1 MEQGQSWLNN
11 GNVFANIYSGK
22 ILPKFTILLIMNY
35 LTGSRQI
42 LRQDPWLCRSANTH
56 HAHTSAPSAVSAEAR
71 SACRYLSKER
81 ALLLSAGSEFRRTD
95 NDGSGRDGLRQG
107 CRQSWI
113 HRWGCTVRRLG
124 QSQLQRAVSVLS
136 LQSISCF
143 QASFPQTQ
151 VQASTTSKISPSASD
166 PGAARWGTCSVA
178 GGRPAVR
185 PCRHTWCRA

>member
-35 LTGSRQI
+35 LTGSRQT

-56 HAHTSAPSAVSAEAR
+56 HAHTSAPSQSVPKLAQLAGIRAR
-71 SACRYLSKER
+71 SGLCCCQL
-81 ALLLSAGSEFRRTD
+81 GQFRRTD
-95 NDGSGRDGLRQG
+95 NDGSGRDRLRQG

-113 HRWGCTVRRLG
+113 RRWGCTVRRLG

-151 VQASTTSKISPSASD
+151 VQASSTSKISPSASD

-185 PCRHTWCRA
+185 PCRHTRCRA